1 MLTYNE
7 RPLDLT
13 PPWRRATLSELAS
26 EAVGEVVGLDTPIG
40 HLRVLCDRHGVATH
54 PQYGPGKLLLE
65 LYEKTVE
72 HALWEPT
79 FVVDYPKEV
88 SPLARDHRAEI
99 GMTERF
105 EAIVA
110 GRELCNGYSELT
122 DPVEQAA
129 RFADQAAKSDYDDEA
144 MAVDADYVRALE
156 YGLAPTG
163 GLGIGVDRLLM
174 LLADVQTIRDVILFP
189 TLRPEPPA

>member
-1 MLTYNE
+1 MRSGRFSPAALAAFCVSALACV
-7 RPLDLT
+7 PA
-13 PPWRRATLSELAS
+13 RAE
-26 EAVGEVVGLDTPIG
+26 GL
-40 HLRVLCDRHGVATH
+40 
-54 PQYGPGKLLLE
+54 
-65 LYEKTVE
+65 
-72 HALWEPT
+72 
-79 FVVDYPKEV
+79 
-88 SPLARDHRAEI
+88 PLAQDFTFKMAKVSDI
-99 GMTERF
+99 N
-105 EAIVA
+105 VA
-110 GRELCNGYSELT
+110 KRIT
-122 DPVEQAA
+122 VQIDPVEQAA